1 MSALRGTDWRWVTRT
16 DAKQKE
22 LWKNMQRLKFGG
34 FFVIV
39 FFEEIML
46 VFAATS
52 TQAWKLLV
60 QRRSYRAAALFH
72 CPQIRIALQNL
83 AFIVLLEALSSS
95 LIFSSSF
102 FTIST
107 DSFTFFL
114 LWLPACLR
122 RSSPPR
128 FLVSSAALFLTFP
141 SAGMPYAEI
150 YMLSV
155 TRPDRGNVY
164 SLAVAKQFIY
174 LPTWLDPFLWKADCL
189 LKCLLRPKPGS
200 CFCVGVNMPFPPH
213 QCHVKVL
220 GRPQVHLKN
229 TEGFKDF
236 FFFLPCPWG

>member
-1 MSALRGTDWRWVTRT
+1 
-16 DAKQKE
+16 
-22 LWKNMQRLKFGG
+22 
-34 FFVIV
+34 
-39 FFEEIML
+39 ML

-52 TQAWKLLV
+52 TQAWKLHV
-60 QRRSYRAAALFH
+60 QRCSYHTAALFN

-114 LWLPACLR
+114 LWLPACIH

-128 FLVSSAALFLTFP
+128 FLMSSAALFLTFP
-141 SAGMPYAEI
+141 SAGMPYTEI

-200 CFCVGVNMPFPPH
+200 CFCIGVNMPFPPH
-213 QCHVKVL
+213 HCHVKVL
-220 GRPQVHLKN
+220 GHRKSVSKIQKVL
-229 TEGFKDF
+229 EIFL
-236 FFFLPCPWG
+236 FLPCPCG